1 MLVSYRGIVKNGK
14 VEVTDAQLPDGTE
27 VVVVTQISV
36 SSAEEQ
42 KRRLA
47 ALSDSEWN
55 RPFETYVRILK
66 ENPAEADSDT
76 LSDTEL
82 NDLLH
87 EARQE

>member
-14 VEVTDAQLPDGTE
+14 IEVTDVQLPDGTE
-27 VVVVTQISV
+27 VVVVTQIPV
-36 SSAEEQ
+36 SSVEEQ

-47 ALSDSEWN
+47 TLSDRDWDQ
-55 RPFETYVRILK
+55 PFETYVRILK
-66 ENPAEADSDT
+66 ENPAEADIDT